1 MLAHLNSGVS
11 KFWNWSVAVD
21 PVKVKIAILL
31 LLLLLLQRMSNKRWW
46 IIIAMASLMT

>member
-31 LLLLLLQRMSNKRWW
+31 LLLLQRMSNKRWW